1 MYVDDSPIRR
11 NGKTYPR
18 ALIRDSY
25 REDGK
30 IKHHTIANISKC
42 PKEEIAAIK
51 LALKH
56 KGNLSE
62 LIDASEEIK
71 LKLGL
76 SVGSVFT
83 LNTLCKRLGI
93 TKALGSSKEAKLSLW
108 MAIARIIEPG
118 SKLANVRLA
127 NRYAACDVLDLE
139 SFNEDN
145 LYKTLEWLADNQTAI
160 EKRLFRQ
167 KYPETA
173 PKPTLFL
180 YDVTSSYLEGTENE
194 LAAFGYPRDKKMG
207 KKQIVIGL
215 LTDKDGDPISVEVF
229 KGNTADPTTFFSQ
242 IEKTAERFGCKD
254 ITMVGD
260 RGMIKSA
267 QIEALSAQKENFHYI
282 TAITKPQ
289 INTLIEKK
297 VFQTGLFD
305 EKICEVDFEEV
316 RYILRKNPVRV
327 VEIAKTRE
335 SKLDRLREEISEQ
348 NTYLAEHRR
357 AWESAAISNVN
368 KLAER
373 LKINGFA
380 ECKGENRVLSLEID
394 WVKLE
399 EISLL
404 DGCYVIKT
412 DLPEDAASKE
422 TIHDR
427 YKDLKYVEEAFRMM
441 KTVFLEIRPLY
452 LRNAKR
458 TRGHVFMVMLAYKVG
473 RFLKEK
479 WEDADVTVEEGV
491 SELSAICCVEV
502 RIRKVRF
509 NSIPEAR
516 ELGKRLLGLLEVVLP
531 EAIRAKGVEVSP
543 RKSLGKSGK

>member
-11 NGKTYPR
+11 NGKTYAR

-25 REDGK
+25 RKMGK

-62 LIDASEEIK
+62 LINASEEIK

-83 LNTLCKRLGI
+83 LNTLCKQLGI
-93 TKALGSSKEAKLSLW
+93 TRALGRSKEAKLSLW
-108 MAIARIIEPG
+108 MIIARIIEPC

-127 NRYAACDVLDLE
+127 RQHAACDVLDLE

-145 LYKTLEWLADNQTAI
+145 LYKTLEWLSDNQPAI

-167 KYPETA
+167 KYPNTA
-173 PKPTLFL
+173 PIPKLFL

-242 IEKTAERFGCKD
+242 IEKVANRFGCED

-289 INTLIEKK
+289 INSLIEKK

-305 EKICEVDFEEV
+305 EKLCEVDFEEV

-327 VEIAKTRE
+327 KEIAKTRE
-335 SKLDRLREEISEQ
+335 SKLDRLREEILEL
-348 NTYLAEHRR
+348 NTYLAEHTR
-357 AWESAAISNVN
+357 AWESTAVSNVN

-373 LKINGFA
+373 LKIDGFA

-394 WVKLE
+394 WEKLE

-427 YKDLKYVEEAFRMM
+427 YKDLKYVELAFRMM
-441 KTVFLEIRPLY
+441 KTVFLEVRPLY

-458 TRGHVFMVMLAYKVG
+458 TRGHVFMVMLA
-473 RFLKEK
+473 
-479 WEDADVTVEEGV
+479 
-491 SELSAICCVEV
+491 
-502 RIRKVRF
+502 
-509 NSIPEAR
+509 
-516 ELGKRLLGLLEVVLP
+516 
-531 EAIRAKGVEVSP
+531 
-543 RKSLGKSGK
+543 